1 MGSLDKKELVEVILN
16 TADKLFR
23 KLFPSIP
30 EDLLTM
36 DVTMP
41 QMKIM
46 LILYLHGSTRMSDIA
61 SGLEVT
67 LPTATS
73 LVDKL
78 VEKQYVVRQNQVDDR
93 RVVLCHL
100 SDTGEKTFIRIW
112 DSARRRSRQLLE
124 LLDTNKLKMFNEV
137 METMLESSET
147 DNQQNIIHSK
157 IRTKIHQ

>member
-1 MGSLDKKELVEVILN
+1 MDSLDKKELVEVILN

-100 SDTGEKTFIRIW
+100 SETGEKTFIRIW
-112 DSARRRSRQLLE
+112 DSAKGRSRQLLE

-157 IRTKIHQ
+157 IEAKIQQ

>member
-1 MGSLDKKELVEVILN
+1 
-16 TADKLFR
+16 
-23 KLFPSIP
+23 
-30 EDLLTM
+30 M

-93 RVVLCHL
+93 RVVLCRL
-100 SDTGEKTFIRIW
+100 SDTGEKTFMGIW
-112 DSARRRSRQLLE
+112 DSARQRSKQLLE
-124 LLDTNKLKMFNEV
+124 LLDNRKLKMFKEV
-137 METMLESSET
+137 LESMLESSET

-157 IRTKIHQ
+157 IEAKIQQ